1 MPLVPLYTLLCFALL
16 VIFKAWR
23 LPAERGIETVY
34 RFILCVSL
42 LYRIGWVIAHKAKRA
57 RFGRFRR
64 GPVGTTATSRRAA
77 TLAHLPEGRRQI
89 TNRPARRAPV
99 HDRLIIAQ
107 TNSEPALQRERRAT
121 GCVALCPH

>member
-1 MPLVPLYTLLCFALL
+1 MYIYKLCFAVALL

-64 GPVGTTATSRRAA
+64 GPVGTAATSRREAIS
-77 TLAHLPEGRRQI
+77 PISPKGGVRS
-89 TNRPARRAPV
+89 PAV
-99 HDRLIIAQ
+99 Q
-107 TNSEPALQRERRAT
+107 PAGPLSMID
-121 GCVALCPH
+121 

>member
-1 MPLVPLYTLLCFALL
+1 MLCFALL

-64 GPVGTTATSRRAA
+64 GPVGTTATSRREAIS
-77 TLAHLPEGRRQI
+77 PISPKGGVRF
-89 TNRPARRAPV
+89 
-99 HDRLIIAQ
+99 LIP
-107 TNSEPALQRERRAT
+107 TSSPP
-121 GCVALCPH
+121 GPCP